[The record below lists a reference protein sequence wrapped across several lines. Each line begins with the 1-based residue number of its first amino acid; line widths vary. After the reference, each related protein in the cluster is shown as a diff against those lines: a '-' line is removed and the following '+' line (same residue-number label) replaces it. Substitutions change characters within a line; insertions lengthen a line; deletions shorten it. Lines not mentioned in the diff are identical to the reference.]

1 MTVSHGSIAEPLE
14 AVYPERLIQPPSG
27 LQSHWSALHCE
38 YHRETK
44 AGEQMKMCDPAI
56 WGIGPS
62 CQPNKAVQCS
72 TCTRNVHTSGSSL
85 MFKKN
90 ANYLHLIFI
99 FNFQLVNSSLSPFG
113 AKDIQCNRLAGI
125 RASMSLKIRLTHITE
140 GNDIYRFIRV
150 YPKKG
155 ILRYSYK
162 TLLLLF
168 LQIVRY
174 QHQRIRRVLC

>member
-62 CQPNKAVQCS
+62 CQPNQAVQCS

-125 RASMSLKIRLTHITE
+125 RFELQWAWRYAWHISPKAMISTDSSE
-140 GNDIYRFIRV
+140 FT
-150 YPKKG
+150 PKKG
-155 ILRYSYK
+155 FWDTATKHFCY
-162 TLLLLF
+162 F
-168 LQIVRY
+168 FAN
-174 QHQRIRRVLC
+174 C